1 MMESTREGCSGL
13 AVVVVVGDVVDNVVM
28 DGKTDEKVVGWKV
41 VVVDVVVVV
50 AAVDNTSKGEGV
62 VVVVI
67 SN

>member
-1 MMESTREGCSGL
+1 MESTREGCSGL
-13 AVVVVVGDVVDNVVM
+13 AVVVVVGDVVDNVVI